1 MNDYKIEVCSYY
13 KPQTFD
19 YSKKPNIKQ
28 LNYVTEYRFAGK
40 GFLKFEDVDLDYCK
54 ESKLE
59 VVGGIPVSEWRN
71 IGTRK
76 LADDSQR
83 EMIKK
88 YVKDI
93 YDMSVEDFEKLK
105 VYGQCFPQHGAKAI
119 VPLTM
124 QEYKNLRY
132 SRTRDEVQLKRME
145 DNAYIRNIEI
155 ICWDKIDPK
164 TNADKTKLM
173 FSKKYNLDKYL
184 RPDLLPKVSKKDPL
198 NIYRKYWYTVEN
210 LCA

>member
-76 LADDSQR
+76 LEDDSQR

-88 YVKDI
+88 YVEVLKQKDSNEGNKHLI
-93 YDMSVEDFEKLK
+93 TKYDWKKRKEDRIPW
-105 VYGQCFPQHGAKAI
+105 Y
-119 VPLTM
+119 
-124 QEYKNLRY
+124 
-132 SRTRDEVQLKRME
+132 D
-145 DNAYIRNIEI
+145 
-155 ICWDKIDPK
+155 
-164 TNADKTKLM
+164 
-173 FSKKYNLDKYL
+173 FSTWTFV
-184 RPDLLPKVSKKDPL
+184 RHHV
-198 NIYRKYWYTVEN
+198 
-210 LCA
+210 